1 MLTSKQRSY
10 LRKLAAEQPDIIF
23 VGKEGITATLIDQ
36 TRAAVVARELVKGKV
51 QKNALVDANEA
62 GHELAE
68 AIKAELVCTIGSKFV
83 LYKKNLLK
91 TRIEVP
97 SKNPK
102 PIKRIKKKSSGRLNK
117 R

>member
-1 MLTSKQRSY
+1 MLTSKQRNY
-10 LRKLAAEQPDIIF
+10 LRKLAAGQPDIIY
-23 VGKEGITATLIDQ
+23 VGKEGITDTLIDQ
-36 TRAAVVARELVKGKV
+36 TRAAVIARELIKGKV
-51 QKNALVDANEA
+51 QKNALVDADQA
-62 GHELAE
+62 GRELAE

-97 SKNPK
+97 SKNTK